1 MTWHLH
7 VEGPTDDPAEEQ
19 SLKEKVVAFV
29 HELTGKHTVT
39 ASSFSGPTVNIAP
52 HTEPAPT
59 AAPVAGSVD
68 LDEAE
73 QQVMQW
79 QQESDAAALGEA
91 SSAPEPSTTEPPAED
106 PVPVPVPA
114 PTEGRAAPIESVD
127 LDEAEQQIAAWRQ
140 EDEALLGEAL
150 ETAPVPTAEEAPPP
164 ASADEGEIAALRQ
177 EDEALLGEALETA
190 PAPTAEE
197 APPPAASGG

>member
-7 VEGPTDDPAEEQ
+7 VEGPTDDPTEEQ

-73 QQVMQW
+73 QQVLQW
-79 QQESDAAALGEA
+79 QQQSDAAALGEA
-91 SSAPEPSTTEPPAED
+91 SSAPEPSTTEPPAEE
-106 PVPVPVPA
+106 PVPVPA

-140 EDEALLGEAL
+140 EDEALLGEAP
-150 ETAPVPTAEEAPPP
+150 ETAAAPTTEEEA
-164 ASADEGEIAALRQ
+164 
-177 EDEALLGEALETA
+177 
-190 PAPTAEE
+190 
-197 APPPAASGG
+197 PPAASGS

>member
-7 VEGPTDDPAEEQ
+7 VEGHTDDPAEEQ

-39 ASSFSGPTVNIAP
+39 ASSFSGPTMNVAP
-52 HTEPAPT
+52 HTEPAAT
-59 AAPVAGSVD
+59 AAPAAGPVD

-73 QQVMQW
+73 QQVSQW
-79 QQESDAAALGEA
+79 QQQSDAAASGEA
-91 SSAPEPSTTEPPAED
+91 SSAPEPSATEPPAEE
-106 PVPVPVPA
+106 PVPA

-127 LDEAEQQIAAWRQ
+127 LGEAEQQIAAWRQ
-140 EDEALLGEAL
+140 EDEALLGEAP
-150 ETAPVPTAEEAPPP
+150 ETAPAPTAEEAPPP
-164 ASADEGEIAALRQ
+164 ASADEGEIAVLRQ

-190 PAPTAEE
+190 PTPTAEE
-197 APPPAASGG
+197 ATPPAASGS